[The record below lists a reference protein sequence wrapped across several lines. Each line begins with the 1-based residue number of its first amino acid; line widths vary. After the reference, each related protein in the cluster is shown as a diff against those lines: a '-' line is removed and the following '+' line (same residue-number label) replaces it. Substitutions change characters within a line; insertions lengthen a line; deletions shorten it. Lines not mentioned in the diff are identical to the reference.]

1 MDDAEENVAN
11 VDLEE
16 EKETREARAFQEKA
30 ATKVDLF
37 KINSCYFRNL

>member
-1 MDDAEENVAN
+1 MEEAEDNVAN

-16 EKETREARAFQEKA
+16 EKETREARAFPEKTA
-30 ATKVDLF
+30 AKVDLF